1 MTSMEYADG
10 TGVMLSFD
18 PLRKLQEIKDSTGTT
33 KIENDEYGRIL
44 SVTDGTG
51 KTVGYEWGSMNERLA
66 TIYPDGRK
74 AVMLYV
80 PALKSYYK

>member
-1 MTSMEYADG
+1 MEYADG

-44 SVTDGTG
+44 SVMLFSTLNDAPFFTLNGT
-51 KTVGYEWGSMNERLA
+51 VSA
-66 TIYPDGRK
+66 
-74 AVMLYV
+74 
-80 PALKSYYK
+80 